1 MKFSKY
7 KFKYYCDDWDS
18 PVKAS
23 AKSDNLY
30 AYECGLLNLKDAI
43 DEELKRIGSDGK
55 WPDFVADR
63 NNYGEEGE

>member
-7 KFKYYCDDWDS
+7 KFKYYCDDWGS
-18 PVKAS
+18 PAKAS
-23 AKSDNLY
+23 AKSNNLY

-55 WPDFVADR
+55 WPDYCR
-63 NNYGEEGE
+63 EEEE

>member
-1 MKFSKY
+1 MKIEKY

-23 AKSDNLY
+23 AKSKNIY

-55 WPDFVADR
+55 WPDCCD
-63 NNYGEEGE
+63 EKTDE

>member
-23 AKSDNLY
+23 AKSNNLY
-30 AYECGLLNLKDAI
+30 AYERGLLNLKDAI

-55 WPDFVADR
+55 WPDFVTER
-63 NNYGEEGE
+63 TNCGEDEQ